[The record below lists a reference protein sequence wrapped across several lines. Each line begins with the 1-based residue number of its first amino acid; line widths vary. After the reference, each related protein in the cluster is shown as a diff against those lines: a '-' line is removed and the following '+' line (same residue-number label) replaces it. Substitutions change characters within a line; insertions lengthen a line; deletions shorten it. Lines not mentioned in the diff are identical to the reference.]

1 MKNAQCVPAPIL
13 QSEKKKIEYPLY
25 GDASATSSTFGN
37 FSVSTT
43 VYLASLQQI
52 YTPLGGITYLGWGW
66 PDQTEI
72 VFQTNM
78 TGQLTYFTPILI
90 E

>member
-1 MKNAQCVPAPIL
+1 MT
-13 QSEKKKIEYPLY
+13 EYFTNKQLICRPRTLKLVRLL
-25 GDASATSSTFGN
+25 ATSSTFGN
-37 FSVSTT
+37 FSESTT
-43 VYLASLQQI
+43 VYSASLQQI

-78 TGQLTYFTPILI
+78 TEQPSYFTPILI